1 MITAGFDIGTRVIK
15 ACVVDNWKI
24 AGWSKSTLD
33 DRIDKVIKKT
43 YVSAL
48 DKAGVKKS
56 RVEKALATGYCS
68 EMLKGK
74 IQPVTEALCI
84 ARAAHFFDNKIRTV
98 IDIGGLSINII
109 TIDDNGHLQ
118 DTISNDRCAAGSGK
132 FLEMVSEATE
142 ISMSSISSSVMTSGR
157 PCSIKSNCAVFAESE
172 VISRI
177 NAGHNGNDI
186 IASVLYSIASRAVT
200 LLEKISAPD
209 DMALIGGVSKI
220 GVLRSIL
227 EELVARKITA
237 LPADPQI
244 ISAFGAALIAQGK
257 II

>member
-15 ACVVDNWKI
+15 ACIVDNGKI
-24 AGWSKSTLD
+24 VGWSKSTLD

-43 YVSAL
+43 FTSAL
-48 DKAGVKKS
+48 DKAGVKQGK
-56 RVEKALATGYCS
+56 VEKALATGYCS

-74 IQPVTEALCI
+74 IQPVTEPLCI

-98 IDIGGLSINII
+98 IDIGGLSINI
-109 TIDDNGHLQ
+109 TTLDDKGHLKE
-118 DTISNDRCAAGSGK
+118 TISNDRCAAGSGK

-142 ISMSSISSSVMTSGR
+142 IPMDSISSSVMKSGK
-157 PCSIKSNCAVFAESE
+157 PCNIKSNCAVFAESE

-177 NAGHNGNDI
+177 NAGHSVNDI
-186 IASVLYSIASRAVT
+186 IASVLYSIASRTVT

-209 DMALIGGVSKI
+209 DMVLIGGVSKI
-220 GVLRSIL
+220 GVVRSIL
-227 EELVARKITA
+227 EELVVRKIA
-237 LPADPQI
+237 ELPADPQI

-257 II
+257 

>member
-15 ACVVDNWKI
+15 ACIVDHGKI
-24 AGWSKSTLD
+24 AGWSKSTLE

-48 DKAGVKKS
+48 DKAGVKKGK
-56 RVEKALATGYCS
+56 VEKALATGYCS

-84 ARAAHFFDNKIRTV
+84 ARATHFLDSKIRTV
-98 IDIGGLSINII
+98 IDIGGLSINI
-109 TIDDNGHLQ
+109 TTLNDKGHLQ
-118 DTISNDRCAAGSGK
+118 ETISNDRCAAGSGK

-142 ISMSSISSSVMTSGR
+142 ISMSSISSSVNISGK
-157 PCSIKSNCAVFAESE
+157 PCNIKSNCAVFAESE

-177 NAGHNGNDI
+177 NAGHSSNAI

-220 GVLRSIL
+220 GVLRLIL
-227 EELVARKITA
+227 EELVARKITE

-244 ISAFGAALIAQGK
+244 ISAFGAALLAQGK
-257 II
+257 MI

>member
-15 ACVVDNWKI
+15 ACIVDDGKI
-24 AGWSKSTLD
+24 VGWSKSTLE
-33 DRIDKVIKKT
+33 DRIDKVIENAFS
-43 YVSAL
+43 SAL
-48 DKAGVKKS
+48 DKAGVKKGK
-56 RVEKALATGYCS
+56 VEKILATGYCS

-74 IQPVTEALCI
+74 IHPVSEALCI
-84 ARAAHFFDNKIRTV
+84 SKAAYLLDKKIRTV

-109 TIDDNGHLQ
+109 TIDDNGHLK

-142 ISMSSISSSVMTSGR
+142 ISMSSISSSVMASER

-177 NAGHNGNDI
+177 NAGHDGNDI
-186 IASVLYSIASRAVT
+186 VASVLYSIASRAVT

-209 DMALIGGVSKI
+209 DMVLIGGVSKI

-227 EELVARKITA
+227 ENLAARNIA
-237 LPADPQI
+237 ELPADPQI
-244 ISAFGAALIAQGK
+244 ISALGAALIAQGK
-257 II
+257 MI

>member
-15 ACVVDNWKI
+15 ACIVDNGRI
-24 AGWSKSTLD
+24 AGLSKSTLE
-33 DRIDKVIKKT
+33 DRIDRVIKKT
-43 YVSAL
+43 YTSAL
-48 DKAGVKKS
+48 DKAGVKKG
-56 RVEKALATGYCS
+56 RVEKVLATGYCS
-68 EMLKGK
+68 EMLNGK
-74 IQPVTEALCI
+74 IQSVSEALCI
-84 ARAAHFFDNKIRTV
+84 SRAAHFLDKKIRTV

-109 TIDDNGHLQ
+109 TIDDNGHLK

-142 ISMSSISSSVMTSGR
+142 ISMSSISSSVITSGR

-209 DMALIGGVSKI
+209 EMALIGGVSKI

-227 EELVARKITA
+227 EGLVAKKITA